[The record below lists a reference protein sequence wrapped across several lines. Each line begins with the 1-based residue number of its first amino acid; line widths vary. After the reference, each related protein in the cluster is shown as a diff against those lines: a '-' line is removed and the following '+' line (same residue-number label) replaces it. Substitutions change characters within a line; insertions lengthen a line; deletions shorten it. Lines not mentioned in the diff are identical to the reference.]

1 MPETKMTTLT
11 LQDNWRAGLPQQIL
25 PWLPLTLFFPVGV
38 MYAGVLLFYIGFII
52 SGDYGQK
59 WQRVRSSPMLR
70 PVLALSVI
78 SILISLLQEWPK
90 GEFWFGFWLYQTYLF
105 LFVFLAVGAGAW
117 QKKAQNIFFAGAIY
131 ASTVYYLNDFG
142 YLPDAKL
149 FRSYIE
155 YKGNKSIL
163 LGILLALAAGWM
175 MSVWRWQK
183 NHHVWRAAALLYVV
197 SALFLMAKTRT
208 AILIFLLLVGLML
221 FRNFT
226 FTWRKLLVLAI
237 AFALIAAG
245 INYLAKV
252 PAPAT
257 CLVSA
262 MRDAN
267 MNSAEVMLTRSVCTV
282 HQVRDFNKG
291 EKVEADGLR
300 LEIYKN
306 TWELIVE
313 KPLLGHGIANWMPLY
328 QAKTKGLISDEM
340 TTPHNEY
347 LLYWTELGVFGMLAL
362 IWIWL
367 KQLIVAR
374 QMTAGE
380 HHESAMLLAMLGA
393 TMILT
398 GSFNAALRDALFG
411 MAFMILL
418 AIPLA
423 GVQKQQAQH

>member
-1 MPETKMTTLT
+1 
-11 LQDNWRAGLPQQIL
+11 
-25 PWLPLTLFFPVGV
+25 
-38 MYAGVLLFYIGFII
+38 
-52 SGDYGQK
+52 
-59 WQRVRSSPMLR
+59 
-70 PVLALSVI
+70 
-78 SILISLLQEWPK
+78 
-90 GEFWFGFWLYQTYLF
+90 
-105 LFVFLAVGAGAW
+105 
-117 QKKAQNIFFAGAIY
+117 
-131 ASTVYYLNDFG
+131 
-142 YLPDAKL
+142 
-149 FRSYIE
+149 
-155 YKGNKSIL
+155 
-163 LGILLALAAGWM
+163 
-175 MSVWRWQK
+175 
-183 NHHVWRAAALLYVV
+183 
-197 SALFLMAKTRT
+197 
-208 AILIFLLLVGLML
+208 
-221 FRNFT
+221 
-226 FTWRKLLVLAI
+226 
-237 AFALIAAG
+237 
-245 INYLAKV
+245 
-252 PAPAT
+252 
-257 CLVSA
+257 

-328 QAKTKGLISDEM
+328 QAKTKGLISEEM

-347 LLYWTELGVFGMLAL
+347 LLYCTELGVFGMLAL